1 MSPEQSD
8 IDRLLLEV
16 ETQVEERMTAGFLS
30 LPVMLGWDLDEWTIP
45 ASIERLKQWFP
56 TSGVAFGIDASLL
69 MKLVGDHGDDWLT
82 LDKGA
87 DAAGSMCE
95 LFTNIRR
102 WADAAGRDSERR
114 DARMSVL
121 VATEFSNLGAR
132 RVPFWAPSTAVDYIG
147 EHRGAGIDEVSDWL
161 WGAMEDEGVPRFD
174 LREEWTK
181 LISVDPRRHAHDPEG
196 AINIENVQ
204 HLMGLPRGWATLFLD
219 LLGDL
224 PSDFE
229 LDWAIEK
236 LGELRCSPVSDHEH
250 TIDRYTQRS
259 RRTCVSCGA
268 PGRMQQSRGYD
279 LPYCEPC
286 GLRDGFADPLP
297 RAAGR

>member
-1 MSPEQSD
+1 MRPEQSD
-8 IDRLLLEV
+8 IDRFLRELEK
-16 ETQVEERMTAGFLS
+16 QVDERMTAGFLS
-30 LPVMLGWDLDEWTIP
+30 LPVMLGWDLDVWTIP

-56 TSGVAFGIDASLL
+56 TSGIAFGIDASLL
-69 MKLVGDHGDDWLT
+69 MKLVGDGADWLT

-87 DAAGSMCE
+87 DAAGSICE

-102 WADAAGRDSERR
+102 WANAAGRDSERR
-114 DARMSVL
+114 NARMSVL
-121 VATEFSNLGAR
+121 VATEFANLGAR
-132 RVPFWAPSTAVDYIG
+132 RAPFWAPSTAVEYIR
-147 EHRGAGIDEVSDWL
+147 EHRGAGIDAVSDWV

-181 LISVDPRRHAHDPEG
+181 LIAADPRRHARDPEG
-196 AINIENVQ
+196 AINIENLQ
-204 HLMGLPRGWATLFLD
+204 HLIGLPRGWATLFLD

-229 LDWAIEK
+229 LASVVEK
-236 LGELRCSPVSDHEH
+236 FGELRCSPIGDHEQ
-250 TIDRYTQRS
+250 TFDRYTQRS
-259 RRTCVSCGA
+259 RRTCASCGA
-268 PGRMQQSRGYD
+268 LGRMQQSRGYD

-297 RAAGR
+297 RAARR